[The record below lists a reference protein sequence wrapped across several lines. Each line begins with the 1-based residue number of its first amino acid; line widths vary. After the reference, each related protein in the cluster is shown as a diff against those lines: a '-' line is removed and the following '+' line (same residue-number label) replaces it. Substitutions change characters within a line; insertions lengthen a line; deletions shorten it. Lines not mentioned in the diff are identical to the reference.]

1 MDEFQE
7 INLLMNNFLDN
18 RNTLAKIHTELTNTF
33 DKEYYLAKL
42 SNTLVEAFN
51 TFEKFYATIND
62 KLEFAKL
69 LDDVS
74 KSAVDFFTIKTK
86 ENLGKM
92 SIFKK
97 RRILKKSSGENQRK
111 LNELFDKLDIINNFI
126 VKNVNEITKSE
137 E

>member
-1 MDEFQE
+1 MDEVE
-7 INLLMNNFLDN
+7 NINLLMNNFIDN
-18 RNTLAKIHTELTNTF
+18 RNTLAKIHTELANTF

-51 TFEKFYATIND
+51 TFEKFYPTIND
-62 KLEFAKL
+62 KLEFARL

-97 RRILKKSSGENQRK
+97 RRILKKSSPENQRK
-111 LNELFDKLDIINNFI
+111 LNELFDKLDIINEFI
-126 VKNVNEITKSE
+126 VKNVNEITKIGN
-137 E
+137 